1 MTQKE
6 FTLRAIIAMASNPK
20 YVEMATRCSVTSPTL
35 CIDCILND
43 ASNLLDSTDAKFV
56 YIFDDDS
63 VNDKLDNLAKTIDG
77 YDPHLVLDNIEDS
90 LHDIARGIADINQSG
105 ILVDATVHDG
115 D

>member
-6 FTLRAIIAMASNPK
+6 FFLRTLISLVSNPK
-20 YVEMATRCSVTSPTL
+20 YVETKTIGLTTTPSLMVES
-35 CIDCILND
+35 ILND
-43 ASNLLDSTDAKFV
+43 AENLTTRVDAD
-56 YIFDDDS
+56 YINSFDDDS
-63 VNDKLDNLAKTIDG
+63 VNDKLDNLAKAVDG
-77 YDPHLVLDNIEDS
+77 YDPHLVLDNIENS

>member
-1 MTQKE
+1 MTQNE
-6 FTLRAIIAMASNPK
+6 FFLRTLISLASNPK
-20 YVEMATRCSVTSPTL
+20 YVETKTTGLTTAPSLMIES
-35 CIDCILND
+35 IL
-43 ASNLLDSTDAKFV
+43 TDAEDLMEAAAAD
-56 YIFDDDS
+56 YINIFDDDS

-90 LHDIARGIADINQSG
+90 LRDIARSIADINQSG